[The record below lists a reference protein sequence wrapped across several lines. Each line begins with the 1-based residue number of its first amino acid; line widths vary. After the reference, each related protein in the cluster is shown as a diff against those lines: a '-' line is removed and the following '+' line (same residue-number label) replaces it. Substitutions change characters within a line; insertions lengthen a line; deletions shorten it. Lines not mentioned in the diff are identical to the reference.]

1 MELGSGLEQ
10 IVDLGE
16 TIIFYLMG
24 LASVVALA
32 VFFERLIVFLR
43 ADQKTEIIMN
53 EVISKLRE
61 SNISSLQELSEKYPK
76 SVYSSFAKF
85 ASDYYDRGAESLKE
99 LLESRSIEIKIFLE
113 KRLPILSTLGNNAPF
128 LGLLGTVLGVI
139 KAFNNLG
146 TLGSTGAEIVMKSIS
161 VALLATAAGL
171 FIAIPVVM
179 ANNYF
184 TKKAKVIFQ
193 NLDII
198 TKEILATYTYH
209 KTTH

>member
-24 LASVVALA
+24 LASVIALA

-43 ADQKTEIIMN
+43 AGQKTNFLMN
-53 EVISKLRE
+53 EIISKLRDT
-61 SNISSLQELSEKYPK
+61 NFSSLQELYEKYPK
-76 SVYSSFAKF
+76 SVYTNFAKF
-85 ASDYYDRGAESLKE
+85 GIDYYSRGSEALKE
-99 LLESRSIEIKIFLE
+99 LLESKSTEVKIFLE

-146 TLGSTGAEIVMKSIS
+146 TLGSTGAEVVMKSIS

-171 FIAIPVVM
+171 FVAIPVVM

-184 TKKAKVIFQ
+184 TKKAKVISQ
-193 NLDII
+193 NLEII
-198 TKEILATYTYH
+198 SKEFLATYSYE